1 MISPKSQ
8 GGPNIGLITIA
19 CGWTFVGF
27 SLLGVSLLIWSQ
39 RIKNIG
45 LGLDSYLM
53 TLALVTTTALIAQTT
68 WAIVCEGQGDH
79 EAELSR
85 TEFVLVVRVC
95 AFSLR
100 LLVSFIDMISSRF

>member
-1 MISPKSQ
+1 MISPESQ
-8 GGPNIGLITIA
+8 GGPNIALITIA

-27 SLLGVSLLIWSQ
+27 ALLGVGLLMWSQ

-45 LGLDSYLM
+45 LGLDGYLM
-53 TLALVTTTALIAQTT
+53 TLALITTIALIAQTT

-85 TEFVLVVRVC
+85 TKFGLVVRVC

-100 LLVSFIDMISSRF
+100 LWVSYIDMISSRF